1 MKERLTEEQIEKVEQ
16 EYDLPVVEIGS
27 EKQIAWARAIR
38 AEKLNVYAKRKE
50 IEGTPY
56 HNYWT
61 RKEKEAAW
69 KQTLSF
75 VRSKVTA
82 RWWIDNRED
91 ESFLAKLCDA
101 LHPLLLE
108 IRDER
113 KKVRD
118 SQRAEKNLKNGVERE
133 KDNYIDRKGIV
144 LRGYKYNHIDRAYK
158 VQIEKELTEDETDA
172 LLRDGAADDRRVE
185 YYCLYVDGKPLY
197 VLTNCKGNKLV
208 HCFKEE

>member
-1 MKERLTEEQIEKVEQ
+1 MEQ
-16 EYDLPVVEIGS
+16 EYNLPVIEIGS

-38 AEKLNVYAKRKE
+38 AEKLNVYANRYK

-56 HNYWT
+56 HNFWT
-61 RKEKEAAW
+61 QEEKAAAW

-75 VRSKVTA
+75 VRSKVSA

-91 ESFLAKLCDA
+91 ESFLSRLCDA

-108 IRDER
+108 IRDKR
-113 KKVRD
+113 KNIRA
-118 SQRAEKNLKNGVERE
+118 SQRAEKNLKTGIERE
-133 KDNYIDRKGIV
+133 KDNHIDRNGIV
-144 LRGYKYNHIDRAYK
+144 LRGYKYNYLDRAYK
-158 VQIEKELTEDETDA
+158 VQVEKELTEDEVDA
-172 LLRDGAADDRRVE
+172 LLKDGVTEDRRVD

-208 HCFKEE
+208 HCFKE